1 MMSPSR
7 RRWLKRIWI
16 ALSFI
21 IFAATCAER
30 AKPWLK
36 NFARALGTDAA
47 PAQHAPGQHSA
58 TQHAPGQ
65 HSEPAP
71 HSPPARHSAHRSSLR
86 IASWNL
92 QFLDVGARGHEHRTD
107 SDYAALRRYA
117 DSLDADVIAVQ
128 EVASTEALAQ

>member
-1 MMSPSR
+1 MWRGGRPLSRLALQIGPMHGPACMMSPSR

-16 ALSFI
+16 ALSLV

-36 NFARALGTDAA
+36 NFARALDAQ
-47 PAQHAPGQHSA
+47 PA
-58 TQHAPGQ
+58 
-65 HSEPAP
+65 
-71 HSPPARHSAHRSSLR
+71 PARHSAPAHHVPPSPSLR

-107 SDYAALRRYA
+107 SDY
-117 DSLDADVIAVQ
+117 
-128 EVASTEALAQ
+128 